1 MSNHIKIF
9 RNLTM
14 TCFESTLIIP
24 SFTNN
29 FSHDLIS
36 DSNYTFSHKV
46 ALKESGTLIMI
57 SIKSRRCK
65 SVSLAYKL
73 TFFAENNVVYLNKR
87 VTHENAKKK
96 A

>member
-1 MSNHIKIF
+1 MGNHIKNL

-14 TCFESTLIIP
+14 TCYESKLIIP

-29 FSHDLIS
+29 FSHDLKS
-36 DSNYTFSHKV
+36 DSSQTFSHKV
-46 ALKESGTLIMI
+46 ALKESRTLILI
-57 SIKSRRCK
+57 SMKSCRCK

-87 VTHENAKKK
+87 VTHENAKK